1 MPLLK
6 NVDRVLELVLPGATL
21 NGVARLKGGVSAD
34 VHRLDIRLADGS
46 PYRAVL
52 RVHGETHCGHSA
64 HLEFQLLEALF
75 RSGLPVPRPIG
86 FGEDAERL
94 GHPYVLI
101 DFVEGSSEINAQKL
115 ETCIGKMAEMLAAV
129 HRTRTAEL
137 PSLPLRMD
145 PFPELLE
152 FLGRDD
158 AWLGLRIRLTKL
170 DDTAYTGTPVLL
182 HGDFWPE
189 NLIWSDGRIAAILDW
204 EDAAVGDPLSDVA
217 CTCLELRYLFG
228 DRGIRAFKNA
238 YARHGRIDQGRL
250 SLWLLYV
257 AAAALKHMGDW
268 GLAPSR
274 EANMR
279 REAKETLRQ
288 AALDLLG

>member
-1 MPLLK
+1 MPLLR
-6 NVDRVLELVLPGATL
+6 NADRVLELVLPGATL
-21 NGVARLKGGVSAD
+21 NGVARLTGGVSAD

-64 HLEFQLLEALF
+64 HLEFQLLEALV
-75 RSGLPVPRPIG
+75 RSGLPVPRPLG
-86 FGEDAERL
+86 FAENSERL

-101 DFVEGSSEINAQKL
+101 DFVEGSSEIKAQDL
-115 ETCIGKMAEMLAAV
+115 ATCIGRMAEMLVAV
-129 HRTRTAEL
+129 HRTRTADL
-137 PSLPLRMD
+137 PSLPLRID
-145 PFPELLE
+145 PIPELFE
-152 FLGRDD
+152 FLKGDND
-158 AWLGLRIRLTKL
+158 WSDLRAKLTKL

-217 CTCLELRYLFG
+217 CTCLELRYLVG
-228 DRGIRAFKNA
+228 DKGMSEFKNA
-238 YARHGRIDQGRL
+238 YAKHGRIDQARL

-279 REAKETLRQ
+279 REAIETLRQ
-288 AALDLLG
+288 ATLDLLG

>member
-6 NVDRVLELVLPGATL
+6 NADRVLEPVLPGATL
-21 NGVARLKGGVSAD
+21 NGVARLTGGVSAD
-34 VHRLDIRLADGS
+34 VYRLDLRLADES

-52 RVHGETHCGHSA
+52 RVHGETHCGHGA

-75 RSGLPVPRPIG
+75 RSGLPVPRPLG
-86 FGEDAERL
+86 FGGDSERL

-101 DFVEGSSEINAQKL
+101 DFVEGSSEIGAQNL
-115 ETCIGKMAEMLAAV
+115 ETCIGKMADMLVAV
-129 HRTRTAEL
+129 HRTRTADL
-137 PSLPLRMD
+137 PSLPLRID
-145 PFPELLE
+145 PLPELFE

-158 AWLGLRIRLTKL
+158 EWLDLRAKLTKL

-189 NLIWSDGRIAAILDW
+189 NLIWSDGRIAAVLDW

-228 DRGIRAFKNA
+228 DKGMRAFANA
-238 YARHGRIDQGRL
+238 YAKQGRIDQARL

-257 AAAALKHMGDW
+257 ATAALKHMGDW

-279 REAKETLRQ
+279 REAKETVRQ
-288 AALDLLG
+288 ATLDLFG

>member
-6 NVDRVLELVLPGATL
+6 NADRVLEPVLPGATL
-21 NGVARLKGGVSAD
+21 NGVARLTGGVSAD
-34 VHRLDIRLADGS
+34 VYRLDLRLANES

-64 HLEFQLLEALF
+64 QLEFQLLETLF
-75 RSGLPVPRPIG
+75 RSGLPVPRPLG
-86 FGEDAERL
+86 FGEDSELL
-94 GHPYVLI
+94 GHSYVLI
-101 DFVEGSSEINAQKL
+101 DFVEGSSEIKAQNL
-115 ETCIGKMAEMLAAV
+115 ETCIGKMAEMLVAV
-129 HRTRTAEL
+129 HRTGPADL

-145 PFPELLE
+145 PLPELVE
-152 FLGRDD
+152 FLKEDGEWFDLC
-158 AWLGLRIRLTKL
+158 AQLTKL
-170 DDTAYTGTPVLL
+170 NDTSYGGTPVLL
-182 HGDFWPE
+182 HGDFWQE
-189 NLIWSDGRIAAILDW
+189 NLIWSNGRIAAILDW

-228 DRGIRAFKNA
+228 DKGMREFKKA
-238 YARHGRIDQGRL
+238 YARHGRIDQARL

-279 REAKETLRQ
+279 QAAKETLRQ
-288 AALDLLG
+288 ATLDLFG

>member
-1 MPLLK
+1 
-6 NVDRVLELVLPGATL
+6 
-21 NGVARLKGGVSAD
+21 
-34 VHRLDIRLADGS
+34 
-46 PYRAVL
+46 
-52 RVHGETHCGHSA
+52 
-64 HLEFQLLEALF
+64 
-75 RSGLPVPRPIG
+75 VPRPLG
-86 FGEDAERL
+86 FGGDCELL

-101 DFVEGSSEINAQKL
+101 DFVDGSSEITTQNL
-115 ETCIGKMAEMLAAV
+115 EICIGKMAEMLAAV
-129 HRTRTAEL
+129 HRTQTADL

-145 PFPELLE
+145 PSAELFE
-152 FLGRDD
+152 FLERDD
-158 AWLGLRIRLTKL
+158 DWSDLRAKLTKL

-228 DRGIRAFKNA
+228 DKGMRAFANA
-238 YARHGRIDQGRL
+238 YARQGRIHQTRL

-274 EANMR
+274 EATMR
-279 REAKETLRQ
+279 QEAKETLRQ
-288 AALDLLG
+288 AALDLFG